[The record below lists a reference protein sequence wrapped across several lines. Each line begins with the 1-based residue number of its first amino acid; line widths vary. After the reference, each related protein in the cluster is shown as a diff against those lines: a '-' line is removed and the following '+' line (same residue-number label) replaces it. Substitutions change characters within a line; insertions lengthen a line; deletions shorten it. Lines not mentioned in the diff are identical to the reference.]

1 MAFQKKKTKT
11 CALSKAEQ
19 DRIKNILEKE
29 SVRFKRTVKMEFR
42 FKSPSGQELLETA
55 RFSTVEDGLEY
66 GKQYEVE
73 LKKHNSKWKMSSSKQ
88 INLQENSQ
96 FSAQG

>member
-11 CALSKAEQ
+11 VVLSKAEQ
-19 DRIKNILEKE
+19 DRIKKILEKE
-29 SVRFKRTVKMEFR
+29 SVRFRRPVKMEFR

-66 GKQYEVE
+66 GKHHEVE
-73 LKKHNSKWKMSSSKQ
+73 LKKHNSKWKMTSSRQ
-88 INLQENSQ
+88 VNLQEDSQ
-96 FSAQG
+96 LSAQG

>member
-11 CALSKAEQ
+11 NTLSKAEK
-19 DRIKNILEKE
+19 DRIKKILEKE
-29 SVRFKRTVKMEFR
+29 SVRFKRPVKMEFR

-66 GKQYEVE
+66 GKHHEVE
-73 LKKHNSKWKMSSSKQ
+73 LKKHNSKWKMTSSRQ
-88 INLQENSQ
+88 VNLQEDSQ
-96 FSAQG
+96 LSAQG